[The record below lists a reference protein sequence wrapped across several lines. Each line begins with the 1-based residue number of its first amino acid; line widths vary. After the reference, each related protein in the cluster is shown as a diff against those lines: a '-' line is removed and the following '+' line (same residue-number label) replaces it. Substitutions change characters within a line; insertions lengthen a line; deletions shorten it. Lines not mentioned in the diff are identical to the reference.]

1 MQRHP
6 SSAHSPGTPATA
18 VFVDAG
24 WLLAAAGQAAIG
36 ASRREEVACDYGGL
50 VASLTAHVDRHSAG
64 MRLLRT
70 YWYDAAVGGLPS
82 HEHNRIAAFPYVT
95 LRLGRLSRNGQ
106 QKGVDVLIYRDLMK
120 LSQERVISRAYLVA
134 GDEDLRQGV
143 VEAKEVGVQV
153 VLLGMP
159 VEEGHNQS
167 VRLVR
172 DSDEYAVLPND
183 VWEAHFRRRDPGE
196 ATDDDAVAAARR
208 LGEGFARRWAGA
220 AAADE
225 LDATLDAFPTLPQR
239 LDIDLIVFAEA
250 ELGSLRRRPDLKQ
263 EVRGAF
269 WSALRQA
276 VRPG

>member
-1 MQRHP
+1 MQQNP
-6 SSAHSPGTPATA
+6 SSAHLPVTPATA

-24 WLLAAAGQAAIG
+24 WLLAAAGLATVG
-36 ASRREEVACDYGGL
+36 ARRREEVACDYGGL
-50 VASLTAHVDRHSAG
+50 LESLTAHVDRHSAG

-70 YWYDAAVGGLPS
+70 YWYDAAVGGVPS
-82 HEHNRIAAFPYVT
+82 HEHNRIAAYPYVN

-120 LSQERVISRAYLVA
+120 LARERVISRAYLIA

-159 VEEGHNQS
+159 IEEGQNQS

-172 DSDEYAVLPND
+172 DSDEYAVLPSD
-183 VWEAHFRRRDPGE
+183 VWEGHFRRRDPDE
-196 ATDDDAVAAARR
+196 PSDDEAVALARR
-208 LGEGFARRWAGA
+208 LGDGFARRWAGSA
-220 AAADE
+220 PAD
-225 LDATLDAFPTLPQR
+225 DVGATLDAFPKLPQP
-239 LDIDLIVFAEA
+239 LDLDLIVFAET
-250 ELGSLRRRPDLKQ
+250 ELGSLRGRPDLKQ

-276 VRPG
+276 GGAG